1 MLTGLPRGARW
12 QMHNAPHL
20 LSEKIGSGYFRRTSL
35 SFSIKSER
43 SKLQKLIRRKVRGN
57 AISDLLC
64 AAVCCEIEQVGGK
77 GADLIQDSGIRVG
90 VGLRQGMPVSPMLS
104 NLLLKSF
111 DEALT
116 KRGLVAL
123 RYADDIAVFGN
134 SREELTEALAFIT
147 KTLSDLNLEIPELEA
162 GGKTTI
168 SGPSDIVEFL
178 GVEIRRSGDRYVL
191 TAPNKKLAAIED
203 EHGTVGV
210 YSRMREAFSKYWSSG
225 PLTGRV
231 HSRTWR
237 IDGCAGRP

>member
-1 MLTGLPRGARW
+1 
-12 QMHNAPHL
+12 
-20 LSEKIGSGYFRRTSL
+20 
-35 SFSIKSER
+35 
-43 SKLQKLIRRKVRGN
+43 
-57 AISDLLC
+57 
-64 AAVCCEIEQVGGK
+64 
-77 GADLIQDSGIRVG
+77 
-90 VGLRQGMPVSPMLS
+90 MPVSPMLS

-203 EHGTVGV
+203 EMAQLASIAECV
-210 YSRMREAFSKYWSSG
+210 K
-225 PLTGRV
+225 
-231 HSRTWR
+231 HSRNIGQVVR
-237 IDGCAGRP
+237 SLDAFIAGHGASMAVLDDPKSFIDRLEAAKQRKLNALLKGLIGENAVKSLDETRRAILGLDRFPTK